1 MYAKSNE
8 QILDLILVQVKKN
21 NNFQRNYDSQKIEF
35 LINFQQLHLIN
46 L

>member
-21 NNFQRNYDSQKIEF
+21 NNFQRNYDSQKNRVF
-35 LINFQQLHLIN
+35 DQLSTVAFD
-46 L
+46 